1 MTDLE
6 ERWAHEDEIQS
17 YRIALAERGRTIR
30 ALKEQ
35 VAALEARVAE
45 REAEIHVLRAR
56 IWEALADRL
65 DAANA
70 EAAAKAQ
77 ANAAATTGEVAP

>member
-1 MTDLE
+1 MSDLE

-17 YRIALAERGRTIR
+17 YRMALSERGRTIR
-30 ALKEQ
+30 ALREQ

-70 EAAAKAQ
+70 EATARAQ
-77 ANAAATTGEVAP
+77 ANAAATTVEVAP